1 MPQIEISTG
10 ELLDK
15 ITILKIKKENIK
27 DIEKLNNINKE
38 IEILKEK
45 AEEFF
50 KNPEIKSITD
60 ELLLVNKKLWDIED
74 KLRILEKLKKFDD
87 EFKELARQVYKTHD
101 ARFVLKDKIN
111 NITNSTI
118 KEQKS
123 YQ

>member
-87 EFKELARQVYKTHD
+87 EFKELARQVYKTND

>member
-15 ITILKIKKENIK
+15 ITILQIKKDNIK
-27 DIEKLNNINKE
+27 DPGKLKHINKE

-45 AEEFF
+45 AEEF
-50 KNPEIKSITD
+50 IKDAETQDITN
-60 ELLLVNKKLWDIED
+60 ELLLINQELWNIED

-87 EFKELARQVYKTHD
+87 EFIELARQVYKTND
-101 ARFVLKDKIN
+101 YRFVLKDKIN
-111 NITNSTI
+111 IITKSSL

-123 YQ
+123 Y

>member
-27 DIEKLNNINKE
+27 DIEKLNHINKE
-38 IEILKEK
+38 IETLKEK

-50 KNPEIKSITD
+50 KNPEIKSVTN

-87 EFKELARQVYKTHD
+87 EFTELARQVYKTND
-101 ARFVLKDKIN
+101 ARFALKNKVNI
-111 NITNSTI
+111 ITNSLL

-123 YQ
+123 Y